1 MQTDDS
7 FVDQILTSLRVISM
21 IKENQKVCVRDGII
35 ILEIKSTGFMS
46 AIRRWI
52 HRDNRMKAISY
63 IQNVVNHGIEITKTH
78 TDEQTV
84 NKIKSAIKDCII
96 GIKSLGVTY
105 NNDAAT
111 MARITVLEERI
122 NSSIND
128 TSTKFNRNGNT

>member
-35 ILEIKSTGFMS
+35 ILEVKSTGFMS

-52 HRDNRMKAISY
+52 HRDNRLKAISY
-63 IQNVVNHGIEITKTH
+63 IQNVVNHAIEITKTH
-78 TDEQTV
+78 TDEHTV

-128 TSTKFNRNGNT
+128 TTTKSKRNGNT